1 MATMEFQTQINAP
14 AEKVFVYVSDLEK
27 HTEWSHC
34 SEIKKTSEGPVGVGT
49 TYQSKG
55 KNFGITANETVEVIE
70 HRPSERFAWQTTGA
84 MGMKFGWS
92 FDLSPQEGGT
102 LVTELFEPPTGF
114 VGSLINTLTGS
125 STRKAMEEGLA
136 NIKEKLEGSH
146 VESPHVRPEESV
158 EESVEERP
166 VESPEGSEEESPE
179 GSEEPS

>member
-1 MATMEFQTQINAP
+1 MATSESQLQISAP
-14 AEKVFVYVSDLEK
+14 PEEVFAYLSDLEK
-27 HTEWSHC
+27 HPEWSHC
-34 SEIKKTSEGPVGVGT
+34 MEIKKTSEGPVGVGT

-55 KNFGITANETVEVIE
+55 KNFGITANETVEVTE

-114 VGSLINTLTGS
+114 IGSLINTLTGS

-136 NIKEKLEGSH
+136 NIKEKLEGSRG
-146 VESPHVRPEESV
+146 ESPQARPEESV
-158 EESVEERP
+158 EERPEER
-166 VESPEGSEEESPE
+166 EEGSSE
-179 GSEEPS
+179 GGEEPS